1 MRFSLLLLFIGASAF
16 GCVTRTISITSEP
29 GGALV
34 WVNDREVGRTPLEFE
49 FLYYG
54 EYDVRV
60 ERDGR
65 EPIMTTRWA
74 SAPAW
79 SVPVVDETVEAFSKN
94 KHIDVLWHFDME
106 PRNDNPE
113 LLLQRARDVR
123 NKAIGDG
130 NE

>member
-1 MRFSLLLLFIGASAF
+1 
-16 GCVTRTISITSEP
+16 
-29 GGALV
+29 
-34 WVNDREVGRTPLEFE
+34 
-49 FLYYG
+49 LYYG

-74 SAPAW
+74 SAPARG
-79 SVPVVDETVEAFSKN
+79 VPVVDETVEAFSKN